1 MFIAKYPPKLAPE
14 YSFILLKIGH
24 PTRDFVV
31 FLASVRIFY
40 DLGPQIYIVWL

>member
-1 MFIAKYPPKLAPE
+1 MLKTATCGIFIAKYPPKLAPE

-31 FLASVRIFY
+31 FLASVRIVLF
-40 DLGPQIYIVWL
+40 